1 MRETPRNVNQS
12 FTRLRVRDTEASR
25 ILERPRTH
33 ADKQSADILRKENTG
48 QQATPRAPIESGI
61 NNLDEEEDDDFE
73 DAEPLFES
81 FTHLRLNRPSTSFQG
96 PASSDTFLRN
106 VSQVTGLGDEHD
118 SLDNDPNL
126 CEPVT
131 LPSRKRAFSPH
142 LRLPP
147 LHVARRFFA
156 AQYSFIGPIFAFTES
171 KQEFEKYLFKA
182 YSGLPD
188 ATDREDC
195 LHYAKLLLIL
205 GFGQMYSVNQ
215 WVDFRGPPGFTYF
228 SEALS
233 LLPETHEDGSLLC
246 VETLALAGYFLQN
259 MNRRDAAFQFIG
271 RALRMAI
278 SLGLHHEVEGISAT
292 LSPVPQAILIEEA
305 AREHRRRIWWSVYSL
320 DRILSVKSGN
330 PITIQDEDIGVR
342 LPSRLPSEPEY
353 CPAIVLRQYT
363 KLSRILGEIHKK
375 IYHKTNRAELKSG
388 KTLMASVQRILI
400 DLSNWDSEL
409 PYGLRF
415 DPDRLIIGRES
426 VSTLAHYYQCINMT
440 IRPLLFHVVKERL
453 VLIRKSP
460 GALIKETD
468 WKTGLSQTTVGVIEM
483 CIGAAL
489 DSINIMVI
497 AATKDLVATYGYM
510 DGEHIFSAT
519 IILVMVCAAFPT
531 STVNMSAMKT
541 GLELLRTMSER
552 GNTHIGARYEV
563 LVRLLAT
570 VMPESDYYRVPV
582 DSTPPPNAT
591 LFLAPPADPSA
602 FLAAASASLGDPGQ
616 QHAVSDMG
624 SAYPPRF
631 PAMNIQT
638 LSEPFYDE
646 AGTSGMDFGLWEE
659 GFAYPTMD
667 LDLDLGDSQPHAAQ
681 HL

>member
-1 MRETPRNVNQS
+1 MPNHYSNHS
-12 FTRLRVRDTEASR
+12 L
-25 ILERPRTH
+25 IC
-33 ADKQSADILRKENTG
+33 
-48 QQATPRAPIESGI
+48 ESI
-61 NNLDEEEDDDFE
+61 
-73 DAEPLFES
+73 A
-81 FTHLRLNRPSTSFQG
+81 HQRG

-106 VSQVTGLGDEHD
+106 VGKVTGLGDEHD
-118 SLDNDPNL
+118 GLDIDPNF

-131 LPSRKRAFSPH
+131 LPSKRRAFSPH
-142 LRLPP
+142 IRPP
-147 LHVARRFFA
+147 PPHVARRLFA

-171 KQEFEKYLFKA
+171 KEEFEESLFKA
-182 YSGLPD
+182 YGGLPD
-188 ATDREDC
+188 ATDREGC
-195 LHYAKLLLIL
+195 LNYAKLLLIL
-205 GFGQMYSVNQ
+205 AFGQMYSVNQ
-215 WVDFRGPPGFTYF
+215 WVDFKGPPGFAYF

-278 SLGLHHEVEGISAT
+278 SLGLHHEVKGISDT
-292 LSPVPQAILIEEA
+292 SSLGPQLALIGDA
-305 AREHRRRIWWSVYSL
+305 AQEHRRRTWWSVYSL

-330 PITIQDEDIGVR
+330 PITIQDDDIGVQ

-375 IYHKTNRAELKSG
+375 IYHKTNRAETKSG

-415 DPDRLIIGRES
+415 DPDRLTIGRES

-440 IRPLLFHVVKERL
+440 IRPLLFHVVKKRL
-453 VLIRKSP
+453 ALIRKSP
-460 GALIKETD
+460 EALTKETN
-468 WKTGLSQTTVGVIEM
+468 WKTGLSQTTVKVIEM

-489 DSINIMVI
+489 DNINIMAI
-497 AATKDLVATYGYM
+497 ASTKNLVATYGYM

-519 IILVMVCAAFPT
+519 IVLVMVCAAFPT
-531 STVNMSAMKT
+531 DTANMTAMTT
-541 GLELLRTMSER
+541 GLGLLRTMSER
-552 GNTHIGARYEV
+552 GNTHIGARYEA
-563 LVRLLAT
+563 LIRLLST
-570 VMPESDYYRVPV
+570 VMPSDYSAPLS
-582 DSTPPPNAT
+582 STPQNPA
-591 LFLAPPADPSA
+591 LFIAPPADPSA
-602 FLAAASASLGDPGQ
+602 FLAAASLGETGG
-616 QHAVSDMG
+616 AISDTNTC
-624 SAYPPRF
+624 PPRF
-631 PAMNIQT
+631 PVIDIQT

-646 AGTSGMDFGLWEE
+646 GSTAGMDFGLWEE

-667 LDLDLGDSQPHAAQ
+667 LDLDLAQQQLPADLTGDDEAGYTHHASTTRGLQ
-681 HL
+681 

>member
-1 MRETPRNVNQS
+1 MS
-12 FTRLRVRDTEASR
+12 
-25 ILERPRTH
+25 
-33 ADKQSADILRKENTG
+33 K
-48 QQATPRAPIESGI
+48 
-61 NNLDEEEDDDFE
+61 
-73 DAEPLFES
+73 
-81 FTHLRLNRPSTSFQG
+81 
-96 PASSDTFLRN
+96 
-106 VSQVTGLGDEHD
+106 VTGLGDEHD
-118 SLDNDPNL
+118 SLDIDPNL
-126 CEPVT
+126 VEPVT
-131 LPSRKRAFSPH
+131 LPSKKRTFSAH

-147 LHVARRFFA
+147 LHVARRLFA

-171 KQEFEKYLFKA
+171 KEEFEKALFKA

-195 LHYAKLLLIL
+195 LNYAKLLLVL
-205 GFGQMYSVNQ
+205 AFGQLYSVNQ
-215 WVDFRGPPGFTYF
+215 WVDFRGPPGFAYF

-278 SLGLHHEVEGISAT
+278 SLGLHHEVEGMSAT
-292 LSPVPQAILIEEA
+292 SSLVPQAAMMEDA
-305 AREHRRRIWWSVYSL
+305 TKEHRRRTWWSVYSL

-375 IYHKTNRAELKSG
+375 IYHRTNRAETKSG

-415 DPDRLIIGRES
+415 DPDRLSIGRES

-453 VLIRKSP
+453 ALIRKRP
-460 GALIKETD
+460 AALLKETD
-468 WKTGLSQTTVGVIEM
+468 WKTGLSQTTVRVIEM

-497 AATKDLVATYGYM
+497 AATKDLVGKYIASKMLRESRELIYPGQPRMVTWTGSTY
-510 DGEHIFSAT
+510 F
-519 IILVMVCAAFPT
+519 
-531 STVNMSAMKT
+531 
-541 GLELLRTMSER
+541 
-552 GNTHIGARYEV
+552 
-563 LVRLLAT
+563 
-570 VMPESDYYRVPV
+570 
-582 DSTPPPNAT
+582 PPPLSWSWSALHFPRT
-591 LFLAPPADPSA
+591 RRTCPP
-602 FLAAASASLGDPGQ
+602 
-616 QHAVSDMG
+616 
-624 SAYPPRF
+624 
-631 PAMNIQT
+631 
-638 LSEPFYDE
+638 
-646 AGTSGMDFGLWEE
+646 
-659 GFAYPTMD
+659 
-667 LDLDLGDSQPHAAQ
+667 
-681 HL
+681 